1 MTRRLAGRIV
11 PLALVPLLVMAGSV
25 AVAKDRDEGITNRIE
40 KQRKTLDKIKDEI
53 QEKKKQAERAEKQR
67 ESVLQTIQ
75 DLDGRLVKSR
85 QQYRDINRKLKQKDR
100 EIEELNTRIGELR
113 SDITARKSSILD
125 RLRVQYIQ
133 GRFGYLRT
141 LFAAGTSAE
150 FGRRF
155 QYLSAVSRREYELL
169 QEFRADLERLG
180 ELERGRMHARNDMLV
195 FKETTEKRL
204 EETRQIRRSKQE
216 VLTRVVHEK
225 EAHERALEEL
235 ERSAGRVDS
244 LLRELEAKRKAALAR
259 PKGRPGGAH
268 PLKGVLPWP
277 VNGQVVSGFGR
288 QKHPTFDTYVE
299 KKGIEIQAEEGSA
312 IRAVMAGTVAYADWL
327 KGYGLV
333 VILDHLNGFFS
344 LYAHASK
351 LLARV
356 GEEVKVG
363 EVIGET
369 GDTGMTGESTLYFEL
384 REGADPVDPLA
395 WLVGRS

>member
-1 MTRRLAGRIV
+1 MRRMGPAPIV
-11 PLALVPLLVMAGSV
+11 MVLLLLSGGPLMA
-25 AVAKDRDEGITNRIE
+25 AKDRNEGIGTRIE
-40 KQRKTLDKIKDEI
+40 KQRQTLDKLKDQIE
-53 QEKKKQAERAEKQR
+53 EKKKQSQEAEKKR

-75 DLDGRLVKSR
+75 DLDGRLVARR
-85 QQYRDINRKLKQKDR
+85 QQYRDITRKLKKKDQ
-100 EIEELNTRIGELR
+100 EIESLNAQIEELHHDIGHR
-113 SDITARKSSILD
+113 QDSILD
-125 RLRVQYIQ
+125 RLRLQYIQ

-141 LFAAGTSAE
+141 LFAADTYAD
-150 FGRRF
+150 FRRRF
-155 QYLSAVSRREYELL
+155 QYLSAVSRHEYELL
-169 QEFRADLERLG
+169 EQFRADLGRLAAM
-180 ELERGRMHARNDMLV
+180 EQGRTRARNDMLA
-195 FKETTEKRL
+195 FKEATEKRL
-204 EETRQIRRSKQE
+204 DEMRQIRKSKQQ

-225 EAHERALEEL
+225 EAHDRAVAEL
-235 ERSAGRVDS
+235 ERSAARVDN
-244 LLRELEAKRKAALAR
+244 LLKELEARRKAALAR
-259 PKGRPGGAH
+259 PKGRPGSAQA
-268 PLKGVLPWP
+268 LKGVLPWP
-277 VNGQVVSGFGR
+277 VSGEVVSQFGR

-299 KKGIEIQAEEGSA
+299 KKGIEIRAEEGSA

-351 LLARV
+351 LLTKV